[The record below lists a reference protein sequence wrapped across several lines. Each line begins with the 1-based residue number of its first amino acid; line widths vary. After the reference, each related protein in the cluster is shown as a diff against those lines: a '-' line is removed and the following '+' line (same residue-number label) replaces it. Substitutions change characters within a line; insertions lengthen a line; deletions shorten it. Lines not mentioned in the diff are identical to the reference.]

1 MRRHIRSKAKYEM
14 RSVALFRWHSQ
25 PLAVVH
31 FRGALT
37 GFFQFFSKYS
47 FAFKAFEISVFGWF
61 LDLYKEL

>member
-1 MRRHIRSKAKYEM
+1 MRYRIRPKAKYEM

-37 GFFQFFSKYS
+37 GFFHFFSKYS
-47 FAFKAFEISVFGWF
+47 FAFKAIEIGVFGWF

>member
-1 MRRHIRSKAKYEM
+1 MRYRIRPKAKYEM

-37 GFFQFFSKYS
+37 GFFRFFSKYT
-47 FAFKAFEISVFGWF
+47 FDFKGIEISLSDWF
-61 LDLYKEL
+61 FDLHREL